1 MMHVVL
7 DVRAKRLH
15 VVRVAGETSVVCT
28 EYAVQSQDAAL
39 ELFAYLEKHRSRFAS
54 VRIK

>member
-7 DVRAKRLH
+7 NVRAQRLH
-15 VVRVAGETSVVCT
+15 VVWVAEEISVVCK

-54 VRIK
+54 VRIS